1 MINMDYEFKQ
11 NVTKEDYVAFVTNH
25 IKKSFLKVSNILLFT
40 ISIGYL
46 IVSPFILDEQDFT
59 FLYIGLAIVAL
70 LIGMVFFVRRNAGKT
85 YDKNPNAFDMAYRA
99 DDEGLTY
106 IVPEGEIQKNWNE
119 FYSVNET
126 EEYLYLYVN
135 KNSGLL
141 FVKSQ
146 INQDIV
152 RFIIENATK
161 NMKPKH
167 IKLLKK

>member
-1 MINMDYEFKQ
+1 MNYEFKQ
-11 NVTKEDYVAFVTNH
+11 TVTREDYIAFVTNH

-70 LIGMVFFVRRNAGKT
+70 LVGMVFFVRRNAGKT
-85 YDKNPNAFDMAYRA
+85 FDKNPNAFDMAYKA
-99 DDEGLTY
+99 DDAGLTY

-119 FYSVNET
+119 FYSIHET
-126 EEYLYLYVN
+126 EDYLYLYVN

-146 INQDIV
+146 INHDILQFV
-152 RFIIENATK
+152 TANATK
-161 NMKPKH
+161 NMKAKH